1 MKAEAGEGLYD
12 NLDNNEGQE
21 GTYRIAAARDRAAK
35 DIGQI
40 CTIKGAIVGV
50 MMKDEE
56 IRGRLDNTSNGEWWE
71 PNNRDK

>member
-21 GTYRIAAARDRAAK
+21 GTYRIAAFRDRTAT
-35 DIGQI
+35 DIGQM
-40 CTIKGAIVGV
+40 CTIKSAMGGV

-56 IRGRLDNTSNGEWWE
+56 IRDRWDNTSNGE
-71 PNNRDK
+71 